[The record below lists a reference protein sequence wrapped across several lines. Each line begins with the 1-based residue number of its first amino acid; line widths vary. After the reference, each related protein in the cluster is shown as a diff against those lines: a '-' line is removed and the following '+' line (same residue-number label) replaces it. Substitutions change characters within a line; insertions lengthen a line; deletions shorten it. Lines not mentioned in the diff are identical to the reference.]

1 MNFIKGFI
9 LGLYIIATFK
19 YLDVNNL
26 IYLSMLCGTPFL
38 FLALFWKQI

>member
-9 LGLYIIATFK
+9 LGLYIVTTFK

-26 IYLSMLCGTPFL
+26 IYLIMLCGTPFL
-38 FLALFWKQI
+38 GIALFWKQI

>member
-9 LGLYIIATFK
+9 LGLYIVTAFK

-26 IYLSMLCGTPFL
+26 IYLSMLCGAPFL
-38 FLALFWKQI
+38 FLMLFNKQI